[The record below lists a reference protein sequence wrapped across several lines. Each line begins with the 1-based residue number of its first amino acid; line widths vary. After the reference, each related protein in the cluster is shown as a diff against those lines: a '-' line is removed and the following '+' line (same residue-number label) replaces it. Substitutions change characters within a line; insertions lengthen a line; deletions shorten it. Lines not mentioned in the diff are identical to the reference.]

1 MNILLVDDDYYVI
14 AALQKKIDWKMLN
27 IETVY
32 TANNVAQARE
42 ILEKHSVQILI
53 SDIEM
58 PQGSGLELLAWIRE
72 QNYSIQAILLTN
84 YADFNYAQ
92 KAIELQSFEYFLKP
106 IEFDKLM
113 LIIQKAVV
121 RAAEQQSNEQAIR
134 GGYFW
139 QKNQAKNLEH
149 FWRKLVSSST
159 SFPLKPGDIAHAIEE
174 QNLSYQMED
183 LLQPILFNVF
193 PHNGSMGKEEKGLFD
208 FALLNVLYELLNHPG
223 FSIESILEVKDY
235 NWIAILKWNDPP
247 EDAGVLRAFS
257 ASFIQKANPYLKCDV
272 CCNIGLPGTLN
283 KVGVILKQLLN
294 MDEELT
300 KCRNQTFSVEEY
312 SRQNKPLYL
321 PPDLAHLEELLNQ
334 NKLADFLGES
344 ISHLNHMLSNKAI
357 DTSVLGLFRLD
368 IVQLVYSFLKLKGI
382 QAHKLYTGKTNDQLL
397 MHSLSSI
404 EDMEEYLK
412 YLVNTAM
419 EYRDFAAQPT
429 SIAEEIK
436 EHIHKHYGD
445 DLTRNDLAEIV
456 YLNPDYLARLFKR
469 ETGVSLGSYVIQVRI
484 AAAKHLLETTNMSV
498 YTIAN
503 KTGYNNYSYFSKL
516 FKQEVGLSPNEYKK
530 EQQAPPALHNY
541 KV

>member
-14 AALQKKIDWKMLN
+14 AALQKKIDWHQLG

-42 ILEKHSVQILI
+42 ILEKHPVQILI

-72 QNYSIQAILLTN
+72 QNLSVQAILLTN

-113 LIIQKAVV
+113 LIIQKAVA
-121 RAAEQQSNEQAIR
+121 RAKEQQINEEAIL

-139 QKNQAKNLEH
+139 QKNQSKNLEH
-149 FWRKLVSSST
+149 FWRKLASGST
-159 SFPLKPGDIAHAIEE
+159 SSPVKQAEISRAIEE
-174 QNLSYQMED
+174 QNLSYQMGD
-183 LLQPILFNVF
+183 LIQPVLFNVF
-193 PHNGSMGKEEKGLFD
+193 PHNGSMGKEEKDLFD
-208 FALLNVLYELLNHPG
+208 FALLNVLYELLQHPG
-223 FSIESILEVKDY
+223 YTVQSILEIKEY
-235 NWIAILKWNDPP
+235 NWIAILKWNEPP
-247 EDAGVLRAFS
+247 LDNALLQATGT
-257 ASFIQKANPYLKCDV
+257 SFIQKAVPYLKCDA
-272 CCNIGLPGTLN
+272 CCTIGLTGELQQ
-283 KVGVILKQLLN
+283 VGSILKQLLN

-300 KCRNQTFSVEEY
+300 RCRNQTYLVENDL
-312 SRQNKPLYL
+312 RQPKSTYT
-321 PPDLAHLEELLNQ
+321 PPDLAQLEELLNQ
-334 NKLADFLGES
+334 NKLAVFLGEAIRYLRS
-344 ISHLNHMLSNKAI
+344 MLSYKSL
-357 DTSVLGLFRLD
+357 DTPVLGLFRLD
-368 IVQLVYSFLKLKGI
+368 MVQLVYSFLKQKGI
-382 QAHKLYTGKTNDQLL
+382 QAHKLYAGKANDKLL
-397 MHSLSSI
+397 LHSLRSI

-419 EYRDFAAQPT
+419 EYRDFAAQPK

-436 EHIHKHYGD
+436 QYIHEHYGD

-469 ETGVSLGSYVIQVRI
+469 ETGISLGSYVIQVRI
-484 AAAKHLLETTNMSV
+484 AAARHLLETTNLSV
-498 YTIAN
+498 YTIAS
-503 KTGYNNYSYFSKL
+503 KTGYSNYSYFSKL

-530 EQQAPPALHNY
+530 EQQVHPLNLSQ
-541 KV
+541 

>member
-14 AALQKKIDWKMLN
+14 AALQKKIDWKLLN

-72 QNYSIQAILLTN
+72 QQYSIQAILLTN

-121 RAAEQQSNEQAIR
+121 RAKEQQSNEQAIL
-134 GGYFW
+134 GGYYW
-139 QKNQAKNLEH
+139 QKNQSKNVEH
-149 FWRKLVSSST
+149 FWRRLVSGST
-159 SFPLKPGDIAHAIEE
+159 SFPLKQADITHAINE
-174 QNLSYQMED
+174 QNLSYQMSD
-183 LLQPILFNVF
+183 LIQPLLFNVF
-193 PHNGSMGKEEKGLFD
+193 PHNGSMGKEEKDLFD
-208 FALLNVLYELLNHPG
+208 FALLNVLYELLQNPG
-223 FSIESILEVKDY
+223 YKVESILEVKEY
-235 NWIAILKWNDPP
+235 NWIAILKWNGHP
-247 EDAGVLRAFS
+247 EDSGELQALG
-257 ASFIQKANPYLKCDV
+257 ASFIQKAVPYLKCDA
-272 CCNIGLPGTLN
+272 CCNIGISGELHHIGN
-283 KVGVILKQLLN
+283 ILKQLLN

-300 KCRNQTFSVEEY
+300 KCRNRT
-312 SRQNKPLYL
+312 YL
-321 PPDLAHLEELLNQ
+321 VANYLHQPKIAYTPPDLAQLEELLNQ
-334 NKLADFLGES
+334 NKLADFLEEAIRYLKS
-344 ISHLNHMLSNKAI
+344 MLGHQCL

-382 QAHKLYTGKTNDQLL
+382 QAHKLYAGRVNDQMLL
-397 MHSLSSI
+397 HSLHSI
-404 EDMEEYLK
+404 EDMEEYLR

-419 EYRDFAAQPT
+419 EYRDFAAQPK

-436 EHIHKHYGD
+436 QYIHAHYGD

-469 ETGVSLGSYVIQVRI
+469 ETGISLGSYVIQVRI
-484 AAAKHLLETTNMSV
+484 AAAKHLLETTSLSV
-498 YTIAN
+498 YTIAS
-503 KTGYNNYSYFSKL
+503 KTGYTNYSYFSKL

-530 EQQAPPALHNY
+530 EQHSHG
-541 KV
+541 VG